1 MRLGKG
7 DQYSAIESN
16 IVSNTKLTQQIKF
29 LIEIDR
35 LKGIIRQTLITDG
48 SRLENSAEHSWH
60 LAMMAIVLKDYAP
73 GSINILRVIKMLLV
87 HDLVEIY
94 AGDTFCYD
102 EAANQD
108 KADRETA
115 AATKLFS
122 LLPEP
127 QGRELQEL
135 WQEFEAVQTIE
146 SQFANALDR
155 LQPFLQNW
163 QTEGKTWQ
171 VHGIN
176 QQQVKQRMS
185 PIKSGTPEIWPLVE
199 QLIADCVEKGFLRE
213 SIAD

>member
-1 MRLGKG
+1 MT
-7 DQYSAIESN
+7 SA
-16 IVSNTKLTQQIKF
+16 KLTQQIEF

-35 LKGIIRQTLITDG
+35 LKGIIRQTLLTDG

-73 GSINILRVIKMLLV
+73 GSIDILRVIKMLLV

-122 LLPEP
+122 LLPES
-127 QGRELQEL
+127 QGRELKEL
-135 WQEFEAVQTIE
+135 WQEFEAVQTAE
-146 SQFANALDR
+146 AQFANALDR

-163 QTEGKTWQ
+163 QTQGNTWQ
-171 VHGIN
+171 SHGIN
-176 QQQVKQRMS
+176 RQQVEQRMI

-199 QLIADCVEKGFLRE
+199 QLIADCVERGFLRE
-213 SIAD
+213 SIGD